1 MANTFEIIGKL
12 AIGKESEKF
21 KPYSSKTYDSGWVN
35 NELNFNAIAG
45 DNRHML
51 KIKGG
56 YMKDGSGKVFTF
68 SKSGKSDS
76 DEVIKGEKL
85 EIAWKDRFKPEI
97 IENVAEFKKFV
108 IDVEEQGKRFKLE
121 KALDKFKEGLLQDGD
136 LEELGVTD
144 IEKAFE
150 DSKKKR
156 KEFIA
161 EADFAEYIYKLISSG
176 KIDNRMF
183 KILGNIVYSEYK
195 GKIYKNLM
203 PTRIYLAEKDAVPSS
218 TAQITLFFNKNSL
231 DSTLLKKTGKYYI
244 NGFVRDYDSSRKTD
258 IPCNVS
264 LVIDTNKDEQDETSK
279 KFNALMLKQF
289 TVKDKSWKEFGL
301 KVNML
306 DGAQKVE
313 ITDDMLNDF
322 QKEMIELNPDYIDE
336 IRKELGGN
344 VYGDRIQEFIIT
356 STARGYSKGV
366 KDTKY
371 IDSDF
376 VIPEIEIKDKPN
388 NSTEDDDI
396 FDLDE
401 IPF

>member
-1 MANTFEIIGKL
+1 VTGVQ
-12 AIGKESEKF
+12 
-21 KPYSSKTYDSGWVN
+21 TC
-35 NELNFNAIAG
+35 
-45 DNRHML
+45 
-51 KIKGG
+51 
-56 YMKDGSGKVFTF
+56 
-68 SKSGKSDS
+68 
-76 DEVIKGEKL
+76 
-85 EIAWKDRFKPEI
+85 
-97 IENVAEFKKFV
+97 
-108 IDVEEQGKRFKLE
+108 
-121 KALDKFKEGLLQDGD
+121 ALP
-136 LEELGVTD
+136 
-144 IEKAFE
+144 
-150 DSKKKR
+150 
-156 KEFIA
+156 
-161 EADFAEYIYKLISSG
+161 IY
-176 KIDNRMF
+176 
-183 KILGNIVYSEYK
+183 
-195 GKIYKNLM
+195 
-203 PTRIYLAEKDAVPSS
+203 
-218 TAQITLFFNKNSL
+218 
-231 DSTLLKKTGKYYI
+231 
-244 NGFVRDYDSSRKTD
+244 
-258 IPCNVS
+258 
-264 LVIDTNKDEQDETSK
+264 EQDEISK